1 MKLSVKT
8 ALLILSASILAI
20 FAQSVC
26 FDFTNWDDPAYITQN
41 NIIKTFDFN
50 FLSHIFSRPMHGH
63 YHPLTWISIA
73 FDYQLFGLNAW
84 GFHLHNLLLHFVNTF
99 LVFYFIRLIK
109 NDIRIAFFTA
119 LLFAVHP
126 FAHESVSWVTERKN
140 LLFALFYFAG
150 LISYIQYSK
159 NKKTLLYVVAF
170 IFFLLSL
177 LSKGSAITFPLILTL
192 WLYYNHSF
200 SKKEFAKLIPFFL
213 FTLLFAWIAF
223 KAQQPLLNQIT
234 VKLSLSHSILYSS
247 WAFGLYVIKAF
258 IPFNT
263 AAFHPIYIES
273 LPAYYYIGFLVLAV
287 FIFAI
292 IKTYKLKEKSIVFG
306 LLFFIINIILF
317 LKIFEAY
324 ASSYFMA
331 ERYTYIAFVGLYFAF
346 FSWFFDKTAKIMWSY
361 LLIIWIMVI
370 SIISFNYAKTWKN
383 SLTLWNNVL
392 KIYPSS
398 HVALLNYGNALR
410 QDRQY
415 SKAIENYNKIS
426 NQGDVFYTMLEN
438 RAFVYYKTNQWD
450 KAANDYALLL
460 EKYPKRKDIKQN
472 IVNIFISKGDL
483 TLAYHHLRFL
493 LTEDST
499 FCDAWNSLGNYY
511 SQINNFDSSLWAYNK
526 ALKCNPKALYYYNR
540 ATLYSMNNSLKEAM
554 VDFDKAIA
562 IDSSQAE
569 YFVNRAITYF
579 KMKNFT
585 LSLND
590 FNHAIRLDSQ
600 NIDYY
605 LNRCNVF
612 IALNQWNNAILD
624 ITKALSLNPYNGDVY
639 AQRSFAYNKLGITD
653 KACNDI
659 QKALQLGYKK
669 YETWAKQICK

>member
-8 ALLILSASILAI
+8 ALLILSASIFAI

-26 FDFTNWDDPAYITQN
+26 FEFTNWDDPAYITQN
-41 NIIKTFDFN
+41 SIIKTFDFN
-50 FLSHIFSRPMHGH
+50 FLSNIFSQPMHGH
-63 YHPLTWISIA
+63 YHPLTWISLA
-73 FDYQLFGLNAW
+73 FDYQFFGLNAW
-84 GFHLHNLLLHFVNTF
+84 GFHLHNLLLHFINTF
-99 LVFYFIRLIK
+99 LVFYFILLLK

-119 LLFAVHP
+119 VLFAVHP

-159 NKKTLLYVVAF
+159 HNKTFLYVISL

-177 LSKGSAITFPLILTL
+177 LSKGSAITFPFILAL
-192 WLYYNHSF
+192 WLYYNHSL

-223 KAQQPLLNQIT
+223 KAQQPLLNQVT

-258 IPFNT
+258 VPFNT
-263 AAFHPIYIES
+263 AAFHPIYINS
-273 LPAYYYIGFLVLAV
+273 LPAYYSVGFLILAV
-287 FIFAI
+287 FIYAI

-306 LLFFIINIILF
+306 LSFFIINIILF
-317 LKIFEAY
+317 LKIFDAY

-346 FSWFFDKTAKIMWSY
+346 FSYFFDKVANIMWSY
-361 LLIIWIMVI
+361 LLIIWIIII
-370 SIISFNYAKTWKN
+370 SIISFNYATTWKN
-383 SLTLWNNVL
+383 SLSLWNNVL

-398 HVALLNYGNALR
+398 DVALLNYGNALR
-410 QDRQY
+410 KDRQY
-415 SKAIENYNKIS
+415 LKAIESYNKIS
-426 NQGDVFYTMLEN
+426 NKGELYFKMLEN
-438 RAFVYYKTNQWD
+438 RAFTYYTTHQWD
-450 KAANDYALLL
+450 KAINDYALLL
-460 EKYPKRKDIKQN
+460 EKKPERKDIKQT
-472 IVNIFISKGDL
+472 IVSILIAQGNL
-483 TLAYHHLRFL
+483 PLAYHQLRFL

-499 FCDAWNSLGNYY
+499 LCDAWNSLGNYY

-526 ALKCNPKALYYYNR
+526 ALQCNLKALYYYNR
-540 ATLYSMNNSLKEAM
+540 ATLYSMNNQLNEAM

-562 IDSSQAE
+562 LDSSQAE

-579 KMKNFT
+579 KMKNFA

-590 FNHAIRLDSQ
+590 FNQAIRLNPQ

-612 IALNQWNNAILD
+612 IALNQWNNAASDL
-624 ITKALSLNPYNGDVY
+624 TKALKLNPNNGDIY
-639 AQRSFAYNKLGITD
+639 AQRSFAYSKLGLTD

-659 QKALQLGYKK
+659 QKALQLGYRK
-669 YETWAKQICK
+669 YDAWSKQICK